1 MEDGGSCDVILR
13 VEQPVAN
20 QQRQTRETFHRR
32 LTGKRLSVC
41 GACCP
46 LIPMTLL
53 GGLFS
58 RKKRREGSV
67 NSTEPESV
75 VSSPTTAG
83 SHHVPSPS
91 RSPPSKLRLTFGRKK
106 TSEVDTRSHPTRTS
120 TDTHSAD
127 VRRLR
132 PPPSRSAIFAA
143 YGDPSGALS
152 TRSLPAESASDPPRR
167 PSLFAWG
174 NPSPSSPPSESST
187 IAAYDSPR
195 NSDAHSFNLKSFRH
209 VRPPSPTNLSSS
221 SLAPP
226 LPRPRPRGAS
236 VNSDSSQRISV
247 AAFREAQARRST
259 AGSPVPDF
267 RSPSPNPPMPPQP
280 RSITPEQGRPRPSR
294 STPHITQQRQ
304 RSSMAV
310 TSTSDSDESTSSSEN
325 DSEDDTIQ
333 VGKPS
338 IYAKQRAKA
347 KSEIGHHAHSP
358 SKPPDLPPYR
368 APRSHIGHSPSPQQ
382 RLSGHELK
390 NNNVPDVL
398 PVVSSQ
404 SVPAVRPRASVSTS
418 ALTPTAA
425 AKRASILVASNSK
438 LGEFLSILFIII
450 LSHYYFPRPSH
461 GHSSVA
467 PVEIPNFQSQ
477 PCHHSSPHCTIR
489 LGLGRRRTS
498 CHPHGPQETRKCH
511 VFIFQSPFSVNR
523 QRYHPFNNIP
533 PPCP

>member
-1 MEDGGSCDVILR
+1 MSSFR
-13 VEQPVAN
+13 VEQPVGN
-20 QQRQTRETFHRR
+20 QQRQIQDLSPTPAD
-32 LTGKRLSVC
+32 KRQFC

-75 VSSPTTAG
+75 VSSPTTAS

-91 RSPPSKLRLTFGRKK
+91 RSPPSKLRLAFGRKK
-106 TSEVDTRSHPTRTS
+106 TPDVDTRPQPTRTS
-120 TDTHSAD
+120 TDTNSAD
-127 VRRLR
+127 IRRLR

-152 TRSLPAESASDPPRR
+152 TRSLPSESTSDPPRR

-187 IAAYDSPR
+187 LAAHDSSR

-226 LPRPRPRGAS
+226 ARPRPRGAS

-267 RSPSPNPPMPPQP
+267 RSPSPNPPMPPQS
-280 RSITPEQGRPRPSR
+280 RSSTPEQARPRPSR
-294 STPHITQQRQ
+294 SNPHIAQQRQ

-310 TSTSDSDESTSSSEN
+310 TSNSDSDESTSSSEN

-333 VGKPS
+333 VGKHS
-338 IYAKQRAKA
+338 IYARQRAKA
-347 KSEIGHHAHSP
+347 KSEIGHHAPAP

-368 APRSHIGHSPSPQQ
+368 APKSHIGHAPSPQQ

-390 NNNVPDVL
+390 NNNVPDVA

-404 SVPAVRPRASVSTS
+404 SVPGVRPRASVSAS
-418 ALTPTAA
+418 ALSPTAA
-425 AKRASILVASNSK
+425 AKRASILVAANSK
-438 LGEFLSILFIII
+438 LGEFLSILIII
-450 LSHYYFPRPSH
+450 LLAHYYFPKALLRKSWTRLGRPS
-461 GHSSVA
+461 
-467 PVEIPNFQSQ
+467 
-477 PCHHSSPHCTIR
+477 
-489 LGLGRRRTS
+489 
-498 CHPHGPQETRKCH
+498 
-511 VFIFQSPFSVNR
+511 
-523 QRYHPFNNIP
+523 
-533 PPCP
+533 